1 MKIRDLV
8 ICACFLAAAPA
19 IAKDGPPSDASI
31 QQLLTLTNA
40 RQLLDQVKGQI
51 DALIAAGMRAAQQ
64 GQTLTPERQA
74 VLDRMRAKMT
84 AVVTETISWDQLAPI
99 YLRTYRASLT
109 QHELDG
115 MIAFYASAPGQAY
128 IHKMPL
134 IMQNVMVEMQ
144 GIIKPM
150 QDKLAEIQKQTL
162 QELKDLKPAQEAPAK
177 SQGGSTS

>member
-51 DALIAAGMRAAQQ
+51 DAMMAAVAAQQ

-74 VLDRMRAKMT
+74 VLDRMQARMT
-84 AVVTETISWDQLAPI
+84 AVVTETMSWDFLEPI

-115 MIAFYASAPGQAY
+115 MIAFYASAAGQAY

-144 GIIKPM
+144 SIIKPM
-150 QDKLAEIQKQTL
+150 QDKLAEIQKQTI